1 LRRRLRASASASGA
15 AHHLL
20 SRLCSVL
27 HPGTEL
33 SPHASLS
40 IGAICAPRAS
50 APVSTWSR
58 RFHRHQASLP
68 LSCFPRTTL
77 LITVLS
83 LGIPER
89 CRVEPWSRML
99 RCARCL
105 LRRENAFMP
114 MTHLQPSSPCS
125 ILRKH
130 QGDPVLLQGWPP
142 TAPMLP
148 AHRQSKP
155 SLAMVAKTPP
165 IQAQPCLCPRT
176 PTARLNASKVS
187 FGVFQIVPSLMRA
200 KLSQSTLMLF
210 DCLLINGLSM
220 PSLIFFKCT
229 GSTHLFY
236 FMAPCSMCCSTCL
249 PWYP

>member
-1 LRRRLRASASASGA
+1 
-15 AHHLL
+15 
-20 SRLCSVL
+20 
-27 HPGTEL
+27 
-33 SPHASLS
+33 
-40 IGAICAPRAS
+40 
-50 APVSTWSR
+50 
-58 RFHRHQASLP
+58 
-68 LSCFPRTTL
+68 
-77 LITVLS
+77 
-83 LGIPER
+83 
-89 CRVEPWSRML
+89 
-99 RCARCL
+99 
-105 LRRENAFMP
+105 MP
-114 MTHLQPSSPCS
+114 TAHLQPSSPCS

-148 AHRQSKP
+148 AHRQLKP

-220 PSLIFFKCT
+220 PQSYFFQVYGFYTSILFHGSLLHVLFNVLALVPLDTELEGIVESVRLLFLMFLLAIT
-229 GSTHLFY
+229 NAIHLVIAF
-236 FMAPCSMCCSTCL
+236 
-249 PWYP
+249 